1 MPAFVVLISKDRID
15 QPLYARLWG
24 NGFLDSTYQGV
35 KFAAG
40 KDPVPSFA
48 DGLQVQQV
56 LDAVQRSAAA
66 GSTWTEVA
74 A

>member
-1 MPAFVVLISKDRID
+1 VRDLLVAI
-15 QPLYARLWG
+15 
-24 NGFLDSTYQGV
+24 
-35 KFAAG
+35 AAG
-40 KDPVPSFA
+40 SDPAPSFA

-74 A
+74 P